1 MKALVMTAIFA
12 ATSLVTSI
20 ANELNNKYAYNYA
33 VDDNNQVTS
42 EMVYKADGKYLEHHL
57 KYDYTYDE
65 AGRVVRK
72 EAYKWNATEQAY
84 ERYYCMTYNYGQE
97 GVALEYAL
105 WNDEAGAY
113 TDARQRAEYDL
124 TPAGVNYQAYAWD
137 HQQNGWQLQA
147 EHAVMSTA
155 NLFAIR

>member
-12 ATSLVTSI
+12 ATSLVTSV

-84 ERYYCMTYNYGQE
+84 ERYYGRR
-97 GVALEYAL
+97 VAGICLVERKGGRLHHRQA
-105 WNDEAGAY
+105 
-113 TDARQRAEYDL
+113 AR
-124 TPAGVNYQAYAWD
+124 G
-137 HQQNGWQLQA
+137 
-147 EHAVMSTA
+147 
-155 NLFAIR
+155 I

>member
-1 MKALVMTAIFA
+1 MTAIFA
-12 ATSLVTSI
+12 ATSLATSV
-20 ANELNNKYAYNYA
+20 ANELNDKFAYNYA
-33 VDDNNQVTS
+33 VDERNQVT
-42 EMVYKADGKYLEHHL
+42 EKVVYKADGKYLEHHL
-57 KYDYTYDE
+57 KYAYAYDE

-72 EAYKWNATEQAY
+72 EAYKWNDVKQAY
-84 ERYYCMTYNYGQE
+84 QPYYCLTYAYDAE

-137 HQQNGWQLQA
+137 HQQNGWQLRT